1 MSSERLLPHAALSAH
16 AHNRIGLRRTD
27 DAWLEARMADPA
39 TRVLVVAGNRLRP
52 VDGAVEWVAP
62 DQAPEGTLVLL
73 GDRDDVVHVAVI
85 VAPDDA
91 PGDAEEWVPLRDVLT
106 LLAEGT
112 PDQAPLVMHAIG
124 LAEWHHATRF
134 CPRCGGTL
142 VSRAAGH
149 ELRCTQCDRAQF
161 PRTDPAVIM
170 AITHGEGDD
179 EAILLGR
186 NRAWPPGRWS
196 TLAGFCEPG
205 ETLEDAVR
213 REVDE
218 EVGVRVGEVSL
229 LRQPAVAAAR
239 EPDARASPVGRV
251 STEIDVDGAEIEEA
265 RWWTR
270 AEFEAAGRSGE
281 LVVPRGISISS
292 SLIETLVR
300 PSARRA
306 RAGTERAAQA
316 QSQLSQ
322 MPVAGSAMKQ
332 RGAQLVDA
340 GRSRPRAGAGV
351 RRAGGGR
358 PRRARRRRPG
368 ARARAGARAASRRG
382 CRSRAASAPC
392 SRRPSRPGCRPA
404 ERVRPVA
411 RPCAMPAIAAASY
424 SLPWCSRTWV
434 ETPPRTSM

>member
-27 DAWLEARMADPA
+27 QEWLDARMADPA

-52 VDGAVEWVAP
+52 VDGAIAWVSPADAP
-62 DQAPEGTLVLL
+62 AGTLVLL
-73 GDRDDVVHVAVI
+73 GDSDDVVHVAVI
-85 VAPDDA
+85 VAPEDA
-91 PGDAEEWVPLRDVLT
+91 PGAPEEWVPLRDVLA
-106 LLAEGT
+106 LLADGT
-112 PDQAPLVMHAIG
+112 PEQAPLVMHAIG
-124 LAEWHHATRF
+124 LAEWHHATHF

-186 NRAWPPGRWS
+186 NRAWPVGRWS

-218 EVGVRVGEVSL
+218 EVGVQVGEVAYFGSQPWPLPASL
-229 LRQPAVAAAR
+229 MLGFTG
-239 EPDARASPVGRV
+239 RAV
-251 STEIDVDGAEIEEA
+251 STDIDVDGAEIEEA

-292 SLIETLVR
+292 SLIETWF
-300 PSARRA
+300 
-306 RAGTERAAQA
+306 
-316 QSQLSQ
+316 
-322 MPVAGSAMKQ
+322 
-332 RGAQLVDA
+332 
-340 GRSRPRAGAGV
+340 
-351 RRAGGGR
+351 GR
-358 PRRARRRRPG
+358 PLDGPG
-368 ARARAGARAASRRG
+368 
-382 CRSRAASAPC
+382 
-392 SRRPSRPGCRPA
+392 
-404 ERVRPVA
+404 
-411 RPCAMPAIAAASY
+411 
-424 SLPWCSRTWV
+424 WD
-434 ETPPRTSM
+434 

>member
-27 DAWLEARMADPA
+27 EEWLAARMADPA
-39 TRVLVVAGNRLRP
+39 TRVLGVAGNRLRP
-52 VDGAVEWVAP
+52 VDGAVAWVTPDEAP
-62 DQAPEGTLVLL
+62 DGTLVLL
-73 GDRDDVVHVAVI
+73 GELGGVVHVAVV
-85 VAPDDA
+85 VAPDHA
-91 PGDAEEWVPLRDVLT
+91 PGDAEEWVPLRAVLT

-112 PDQAPLVMHAIG
+112 PHLAPLVMHAIG

-142 VSRAAGH
+142 ASRAAGH

-170 AITHGEGDD
+170 AITHGDGDD

-218 EVGVRVGEVSL
+218 EVGVRVGEVTYFGSQPWPLPASL
-229 LRQPAVAAAR
+229 MLGFTG
-239 EPDARASPVGRV
+239 RAL
-251 STEIDVDGAEIEEA
+251 STDIDVDGAEIEEA

-270 AEFEAAGRSGE
+270 ADFEAAARSGA

-292 SLIETLVR
+292 SLIE
-300 PSARRA
+300 SWF
-306 RAGTERAAQA
+306 
-316 QSQLSQ
+316 
-322 MPVAGSAMKQ
+322 
-332 RGAQLVDA
+332 
-340 GRSRPRAGAGV
+340 
-351 RRAGGGR
+351 GR
-358 PRRARRRRPG
+358 PLDGPG
-368 ARARAGARAASRRG
+368 
-382 CRSRAASAPC
+382 
-392 SRRPSRPGCRPA
+392 
-404 ERVRPVA
+404 
-411 RPCAMPAIAAASY
+411 
-424 SLPWCSRTWV
+424 WD
-434 ETPPRTSM
+434 